1 MNTVLQENDISKKE
15 LIHIALKAFFNITN
29 LWELT
34 AEERKILLGLD
45 KDSSVYFNWK
55 RNLNGILSNDQLD
68 RISYIVG
75 IYKNLSILFT
85 DKKQANEWIKK
96 PNSAFND
103 KSALEVMLQGK
114 IMDLALVRGYLD
126 AQRGW

>member
-1 MNTVLQENDISKKE
+1 MNTALQENEISKKE
-15 LIHIALKAFFNITN
+15 LIHIALKAFFNITS
-29 LWELT
+29 LWGLT
-34 AEERKILLGLD
+34 AEENKIFLGLD
-45 KDSSVYFNWK
+45 KISSVYFNWK
-55 RNLNGILSNDQLD
+55 RNLNGMLSNDQLD

-75 IYKNLSILFT
+75 IYKALNILFT
-85 DKKQANEWIKK
+85 DIKQANEWIKK

-114 IMDLALVRGYLD
+114 IMDLASVRGYLD

>member
-1 MNTVLQENDISKKE
+1 MSTVLQENGTSKKE
-15 LIHIALKAFFNITN
+15 LIHIALKAFFNITSFWN
-29 LWELT
+29 IT
-34 AEERKILLGLD
+34 EEEKKILLGVT
-45 KDSSVYFNWK
+45 SSSYFNWK

-68 RISYIVG
+68 RISYVVG
-75 IYKNLSILFT
+75 IYKNLNVLFT
-85 DKKQANEWIKK
+85 NKKQANEWIKK
-96 PNSAFND
+96 SNSAFND